1 MALVDDLANIQ
12 AAISS
17 GTLTVSYQGRTV
29 TFRSLSELE
38 RIRNDLIRQ
47 LNPDKNRMRSNPVN
61 DRFPR

>member
-38 RIRNDLIRQ
+38 RIRNDLISQ
-47 LNPDKNRMRSNPVN
+47 LNPDQNRMRSNPVN

>member
-47 LNPDKNRMRSNPVN
+47 LNPDQNRMRSNPVN